1 MLVTGVVCGE
11 PPTPV
16 CVNLDN
22 NAVEESSQSIIT
34 AVPADE
40 PTQLTPL
47 LDNYVRRIVGQQEL
61 KERFVGLQHGITS
74 CLTFLSQSHRLL
86 FGFCVVPLSKLGTSE
101 FIRFFC
107 IDTKSC

>member
-1 MLVTGVVCGE
+1 MHLVTGVVGAE

-16 CVNLDN
+16 CVNLDD

-34 AVPADE
+34 VVPADG

-47 LDNYVRRIVGQQEL
+47 LDNDVRKIDGRQEL

-74 CLTFLSQSHRLL
+74 CLTFCHSLIGYFLAFARRHY
-86 FGFCVVPLSKLGTSE
+86 E
-101 FIRFFC
+101 N
-107 IDTKSC
+107 